1 MNKLGK
7 QYIAPVLI
15 IVVGIG
21 WLLNVEGLIPAVD
34 WIWTCALAA
43 VGILTLAVGGFD
55 RLTFVVGPFLIISS
69 ICSILRQTGALSLDK
84 EIPILTIVIGVLLLL
99 GHALKLPT
107 PEIMKEQE
115 SAK

>member
-1 MNKLGK
+1 MSKLGK
-7 QYIAPVLI
+7 QYIVPILI

-21 WLLNVEGLIPAVD
+21 WLLNVDEIIPKVD

-55 RLTFVVGPFLIISS
+55 RLTFVVGPFLIIAS
-69 ICSILRQTGALSLDK
+69 ICSILRQTGRLSLDT
-84 EIPILTIVIGVLLLL
+84 EIPILTIVLGVLLLL
-99 GHALKLPT
+99 GHILRLPI

-115 SAK
+115 PVK